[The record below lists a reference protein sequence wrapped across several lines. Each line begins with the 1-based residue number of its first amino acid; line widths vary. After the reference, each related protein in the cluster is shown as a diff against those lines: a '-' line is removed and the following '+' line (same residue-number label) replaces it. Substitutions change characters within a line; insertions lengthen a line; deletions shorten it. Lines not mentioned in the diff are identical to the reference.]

1 MNFKQNILPE
11 KKSKWRQIA
20 IVLIG
25 IVTGLGFFMA
35 KEASLVSYMS
45 DDPLACVNCHVM
57 TPMYNSWMHSSHR
70 EQASCNDCHVPH
82 DNVFNKYFFKAKD
95 GLFHA
100 TIFTARAEPEVMF
113 MREASQEVVQKNCIR
128 CHIQQVTQTKYD
140 GWLDDHRESRTER
153 KCWSCHQ
160 ELPHGT
166 VHGISTI
173 KNNIAPIPTDQV
185 EAVIPEWLNTKIE
198 QKK

>member
-1 MNFKQNILPE
+1 MNFNREILPNR
-11 KKSKWRQIA
+11 KSRWRRVA
-20 IVLIG
+20 VLLIG

-82 DNVFNKYFFKAKD
+82 DNVFNKYYFKAKD

-100 TIFTARAEPEVMF
+100 SVFTARAEPEVMF
-113 MREASQEVVQKNCIR
+113 MREASQEVVQNNCIR
-128 CHIQQVTQTKYD
+128 CHIQQVTQVKYD
-140 GWLDDHRESRTER
+140 GWLEDHKENRIER

-173 KNNIAPIPTDQV
+173 RNNIAPIPTDNV
-185 EAVIPEWLNTKIE
+185 ETVIPEWLNQQINK
-198 QKK
+198 